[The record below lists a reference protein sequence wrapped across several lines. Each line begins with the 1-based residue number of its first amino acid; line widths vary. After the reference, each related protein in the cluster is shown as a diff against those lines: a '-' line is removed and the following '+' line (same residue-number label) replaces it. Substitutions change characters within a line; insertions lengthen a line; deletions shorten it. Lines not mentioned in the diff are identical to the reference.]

1 MNNPGKRSSF
11 SDREVD
17 EQQQQ
22 QQSSDDSSLPV
33 SDGGADEVSS
43 PAEVSGGYVTNRRR
57 SGGGIGLA
65 ERLTDLFVG
74 DGDGDGDLL
83 MQRNANEGTVV
94 QWLQAL
100 DMQVMGAC
108 RADERL
114 KPLLKLNVS
123 SVAEDRLLSHLSQ
136 HFEPSEVGL
145 LARCLCI
152 PLVSVR
158 VGKINKQGTLLVP
171 TSTSYETIL
180 GSSGKMEKHVLCI
193 TQLLDAYYIHVF
205 HCDRGNLV
213 LSLLPTSDLRISFL
227 ADDGY
232 AERLSILRNISDCS
246 SVVIEG
252 IPADSSG
259 RSFAIRVPNRDPF
272 YFWCSEKS
280 RLLGNELLEKM
291 KNLLDRKPSLAEL
304 TGISN
309 SRLHRFVDHLRTY
322 LVGPIPLDSDTIL
335 VSTTPASNTNAAEAT
350 QTPNSP
356 SMASKPS
363 RVRSCSLS
371 PRPSSFKEGPPR
383 SLASLRNVVRE
394 KLRRKGSEKQQQQQP
409 VPSLSTGEPSSLN
422 NHEKDKL
429 PESSTPPETCL
440 FPPLSGLE
448 PGKAVDMPSLSA
460 APQIPPIA
468 ASSLFSP
475 YYCWCPPVVSTLQY
489 TVAPLHTTSTAESFT
504 LPPFSALLSGSA
516 PRSSSP
522 IPNLSEIPPFLPL
535 SMPSSQQIPM
545 FMCDPIVHVP
555 VIDICSSGQAYLV
568 SASPAMSVSIPPL
581 VQESESEKSARDT
594 LRLLISGSSQFPS
607 VLANTDAAGGSRG
620 FYGGTTDVNAIA
632 NSIAA
637 MGLGPPGVMRRCIG
651 QGDLVDLLKEPD
663 EDEEGSTE

>member
-1 MNNPGKRSSF
+1 MNNSGKRPSF

-17 EQQQQ
+17 DQ
-22 QQSSDDSSLPV
+22 QQSSDDSSPV
-33 SDGGADEVSS
+33 SNGTDEVSS
-43 PAEVSGGYVTNRRR
+43 TAVSGDYLTRRN
-57 SGGGIGLA
+57 GNDIGLA
-65 ERLTDLFVG
+65 ARLTDLFVG
-74 DGDGDGDLL
+74 DGDRDSDLL
-83 MQRNANEGTVV
+83 MQRNTQEGTVV

-158 VGKINKQGTLLVP
+158 VGKINKQGTLLIP
-171 TSTSYETIL
+171 TS
-180 GSSGKMEKHVLCI
+180 
-193 TQLLDAYYIHVF
+193 A
-205 HCDRGNLV
+205 RGNLV

-252 IPADSSG
+252 IPADTSG
-259 RSFAIRVPNRDPF
+259 RSFAIRVPSRDPF

-291 KNLLDRKPSLAEL
+291 RNLLDRKPSLAEL
-304 TGISN
+304 TGISD
-309 SRLHRFVDHLRTY
+309 SRLKRFVDHLRTY
-322 LVGPIPLDSDTIL
+322 LVGSIPLDNNTIL
-335 VSTTPASNTNAAEAT
+335 VSTTPASNTNAAEVA
-350 QTPNSP
+350 QNSQSP
-356 SMASKPS
+356 SLASKPS

-383 SLASLRNVVRE
+383 TLASLRNVVRD
-394 KLRRKGSEKQQQQQP
+394 KLRRKSSEKPQP
-409 VPSLSTGEPSSLN
+409 VPSLSTGELSTLN
-422 NHEKDKL
+422 NYEKGKL
-429 PESSTPPETCL
+429 LEPSTTPEICL
-440 FPPLSGLE
+440 FPSLSGLE

-504 LPPFSALLSGSA
+504 LPPFSALLAGSA

-545 FMCDPIVHVP
+545 FTPLMCDPIVHVP

-581 VQESESEKSARDT
+581 VQESDSEKSARDT

-607 VLANTDAAGGSRG
+607 VLANTDAGGGSRG

-637 MGLGPPGVMRRCIG
+637 MGLVPPGVMRRCID

-663 EDEEGSTE
+663 EDDSGEGSTE

>member
-1 MNNPGKRSSF
+1 
-11 SDREVD
+11 
-17 EQQQQ
+17 
-22 QQSSDDSSLPV
+22 
-33 SDGGADEVSS
+33 
-43 PAEVSGGYVTNRRR
+43 
-57 SGGGIGLA
+57 
-65 ERLTDLFVG
+65 
-74 DGDGDGDLL
+74 
-83 MQRNANEGTVV
+83 MQRNTQEGTVV

-152 PLVSVR
+152 PLVSLR
-158 VGKINKQGTLLVP
+158 VGKINKQGTLLIP
-171 TSTSYETIL
+171 TS
-180 GSSGKMEKHVLCI
+180 
-193 TQLLDAYYIHVF
+193 A
-205 HCDRGNLV
+205 RGNLV

-259 RSFAIRVPNRDPF
+259 RSFAIRVPSRDPF

-304 TGISN
+304 TGISD
-309 SRLHRFVDHLRTY
+309 SRLQRFVDHLRTY
-322 LVGPIPLDSDTIL
+322 LVGSIPLDNNTIL
-335 VSTTPASNTNAAEAT
+335 VSRTPASNTNAAEVA
-350 QTPNSP
+350 QNSQSP
-356 SMASKPS
+356 SLASKPS
-363 RVRSCSLS
+363 RGRSCILS

-383 SLASLRNVVRE
+383 NLASLRNVVRD
-394 KLRRKGSEKQQQQQP
+394 KLRRKSSEKQQL
-409 VPSLSTGEPSSLN
+409 VPSLGTGERTLN
-422 NHEKDKL
+422 NYEKGKL
-429 PESSTPPETCL
+429 PEPSTTPETCL
-440 FPPLSGLE
+440 FPLLSGLE

-460 APQIPPIA
+460 APQVPPIA

-489 TVAPLHTTSTAESFT
+489 TVAPPHTSSTAESFT
-504 LPPFSALLSGSA
+504 LPPFSALLAGSA

-535 SMPSSQQIPM
+535 SMPTSQQIPM
-545 FMCDPIVHVP
+545 FTPLMCDPIVHVP
-555 VIDICSSGQAYLV
+555 VIEFCSSGQAYLV

-581 VQESESEKSARDT
+581 VQESDSEKSARDT

-607 VLANTDAAGGSRG
+607 VLANTDTGGGSRG
-620 FYGGTTDVNAIA
+620 FYGGTTDVNVIA

-637 MGLGPPGVMRRCIG
+637 MGLVPPGVMRRCID

-663 EDEEGSTE
+663 KDDSGEGSTE